1 MEQKAGSQR
10 WHPLWDSL
18 LPFSVLSSGEIL
30 IAVIWLQKIGKDK
43 ILLCLRLVVGRLLG
57 MQVTLSWSYQITS
70 QRNAGQELSPPFPAQ
85 RISPCS
91 NFNRVISTQLF
102 FLPLG

>member
-18 LPFSVLSSGEIL
+18 LLFCVLSSGEIFL

-70 QRNAGQELSPPFPAQ
+70 QRNAGQELSPPFPAL

-102 FLPLG
+102 FSP